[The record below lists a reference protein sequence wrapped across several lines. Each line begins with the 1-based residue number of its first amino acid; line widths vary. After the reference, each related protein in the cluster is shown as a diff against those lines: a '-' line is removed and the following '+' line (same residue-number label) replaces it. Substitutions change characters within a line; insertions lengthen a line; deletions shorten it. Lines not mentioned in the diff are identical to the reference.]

1 MYEPFGPTKVYA
13 TVHDA
18 GNGCDY
24 TDTISIGWDDQY
36 FCGTLTPR
44 VYKLVVCENGV
55 TKCVKWKTAKS
66 LIKNGQATLGPCP
79 VPKTNPDMSLGL
91 TVYPNPNT
99 GLFTVEHVGT
109 DYGKAQLSVFDMN
122 GRMVYM
128 KNVEVLSGPAY
139 YHVDLSG
146 LANGMYVVK
155 LYGDNDVYTDRIQI
169 MK

>member
-1 MYEPFGPTKVYA
+1 MLA
-13 TVHDA
+13 
-18 GNGCDY
+18 
-24 TDTISIGWDDQY
+24 
-36 FCGTLTPR
+36 
-44 VYKLVVCENGV
+44 
-55 TKCVKWKTAKS
+55 
-66 LIKNGQATLGPCP
+66 
-79 VPKTNPDMSLGL
+79 
-91 TVYPNPNT
+91 
-99 GLFTVEHVGT
+99 T